1 MKDPG
6 KSLLNAGQQPG
17 TARDFLDPAQQIE
30 RLQIE
35 GRDYVLMRAEI
46 FRQMIQEIELLDS
59 ALELQRA
66 QTDANRSVT
75 KSLLQGNYSTQ
86 QIRQIVDA
94 RTPAQRFALMREFRN
109 LNQSELAA
117 EAGVSQ
123 TTISNI
129 ENGRVQ
135 FRGVNSAR
143 RLFAALGA
151 SDDEIFELLSEPD
164 EKSEERS

>member
-1 MKDPG
+1 MGETRKP
-6 KSLLNAGQQPG
+6 SLRPEQQRE
-17 TARDFLDPAQQIE
+17 TRREFLDPAQQIE

-35 GRDYVLMRAEI
+35 GRDYVLMRDDVY
-46 FRQMIQEIELLDS
+46 RQMLDEIESLDS

-66 QTDANRSVT
+66 QTDANRSLT
-75 KSLLQGNYSTQ
+75 KSLLLGNYTAE
-86 QIRQIVDA
+86 QIRRIVEA
-94 RTPAQRFALMREFRN
+94 RTPGERFALMREFRN

-143 RLFAALGA
+143 RVFSALGA
-151 SDDEIFELLSEPD
+151 SDADIFELLAEPNEEAE
-164 EKSEERS
+164 EKS

>member
-1 MKDPG
+1 MSEMRKLPL
-6 KSLLNAGQQPG
+6 SVEQQHE
-17 TARDFLDPAQQIE
+17 TRREYLDPAQQIE

-35 GRDYVLMRAEI
+35 GRDYVLMRDEVY
-46 FRQMIQEIELLDS
+46 RQILHEIESLDS
-59 ALELQRA
+59 ALELERA
-66 QTDANRSVT
+66 QTDANRSLT
-75 KSLLQGNYSTQ
+75 KSLLRGNYSAE
-86 QIRQIVDA
+86 QIRRIVDA
-94 RTPAQRFALMREFRN
+94 RTPAERFALMREFRN

-143 RLFAALGA
+143 RVFSALGA
-151 SDDEIFELLSEPD
+151 SDADMFELLAERD
-164 EKSEERS
+164 EKTEENR

>member
-1 MKDPG
+1 MSEMRKLPL
-6 KSLLNAGQQPG
+6 KPERQAEP
-17 TARDFLDPAQQIE
+17 RREYLDPAQQIE

-35 GRDYVLMRAEI
+35 GRDYVLMRDEVY
-46 FRQMIQEIELLDS
+46 RQMLHEIESLDS

-66 QTDANRSVT
+66 QTGANRSLA
-75 KSLLQGNYSTQ
+75 KSLLRGNYTVE
-86 QIRQIVDA
+86 QIRRIVDS
-94 RTPAQRFALMREFRN
+94 RTPAERFALMREFRN

-143 RLFAALGA
+143 RMFSALGA
-151 SDDEIFELLSEPD
+151 SDADIFELLAERE
-164 EKSEERS
+164 EKTEENG

>member
-1 MKDPG
+1 MSEMRKLPLDPEPQHEPRR
-6 KSLLNAGQQPG
+6 KY
-17 TARDFLDPAQQIE
+17 LDPAQQIE
-30 RLQIE
+30 RMQIE
-35 GRDYVLMRAEI
+35 GRDYVLMRDEVY
-46 FRQMIQEIELLDS
+46 RQMLHEIESLDS

-66 QTDANRSVT
+66 QTDANRSLT
-75 KSLLQGNYSTQ
+75 KSLLRGNYTAE
-86 QIRQIVDA
+86 QIRRIVDA
-94 RTPAQRFALMREFRN
+94 RTPAERFALMREFRN

-143 RLFAALGA
+143 RMFSALGA
-151 SDDEIFELLSEPD
+151 SDADIFELLAERD
-164 EKSEERS
+164 EKTEENR

>member
-1 MKDPG
+1 MSEMRKLPLNAEPQHQARREYLDPG
-6 KSLLNAGQQPG
+6 
-17 TARDFLDPAQQIE
+17 QQIE

-35 GRDYVLMRAEI
+35 GRDYVLMRDEVY
-46 FRQMIQEIELLDS
+46 RQMLHEIESLDS

-66 QTDANRSVT
+66 QTTANRSLT
-75 KSLLQGNYSTQ
+75 KSLLRGNYTVE
-86 QIRQIVDA
+86 QIRRIVDA
-94 RTPAQRFALMREFRN
+94 RTAAERFALMREFRN

-143 RLFAALGA
+143 RVFSALGA
-151 SDDEIFELLSEPD
+151 SDTDIFELLAERE
-164 EKSEERS
+164 EKTEENG

>member
-1 MKDPG
+1 MKDPR
-6 KSLLNAGQQPG
+6 KTFLNSEQQPE
-17 TARDFLDPAQQIE
+17 TPRDFLDPAQRIE

-35 GRDYVLMRAEI
+35 GRDYVLMRVEI
-46 FRQMIQEIELLDS
+46 FQQMLQEIESLDS

-66 QTDANRSVT
+66 QTDANRTVT
-75 KSLLQGNYSTQ
+75 RSLLRGNYTIE

-94 RTPAQRFALMREFRN
+94 RRAADRFALMRAFRN

-143 RLFAALGA
+143 RVFSALGA
-151 SDDEIFELLSEPD
+151 SDSEIFELLSETE
-164 EKSEERS
+164 EKPEEQS

>member
-1 MKDPG
+1 MKDPR
-6 KSLLNAGQQPG
+6 KTSLNTEQQPE
-17 TARDFLDPAQQIE
+17 TLRDFLDPAQQIE
-30 RLQIE
+30 RLKIE
-35 GRDYVLMRAEI
+35 GRDYVLMRVEI
-46 FRQMIQEIELLDS
+46 FQQMLQEIESLDS

-75 KSLLQGNYSTQ
+75 KSLLQGNYTPQ

-143 RLFAALGA
+143 RVFSALGA

>member
-1 MKDPG
+1 MSEMRKLPL
-6 KSLLNAGQQPG
+6 SAEQQHE
-17 TARDFLDPAQQIE
+17 TRREYLDPAQQIE

-35 GRDYVLMRAEI
+35 GRDYVLMRDEVY
-46 FRQMIQEIELLDS
+46 RQILHEIESLDS
-59 ALELQRA
+59 ALELERA
-66 QTDANRSVT
+66 QTDANRSLT
-75 KSLLQGNYSTQ
+75 TSLLRGNYSAE
-86 QIRQIVDA
+86 QIRRIVDA
-94 RTPAQRFALMREFRN
+94 RTPAERFALMREFRN

-143 RLFAALGA
+143 RVFSALGA
-151 SDDEIFELLSEPD
+151 SDADMFELLAERD
-164 EKSEERS
+164 EKTEENR

>member
-1 MKDPG
+1 MKDPR
-6 KSLLNAGQQPG
+6 KTLANMEQQPE
-17 TARDFLDPAQQIE
+17 APRNFLDPAQQIE

-35 GRDYVLMRAEI
+35 GRDYVLMRVEV
-46 FRQMIQEIELLDS
+46 FQQMLHEIESLDS

-66 QTDANRSVT
+66 QTHANRSVT
-75 KSLLQGNYSTQ
+75 KTLLQGNYTTQ

-94 RTPAQRFALMREFRN
+94 RTPAERFALMREFRN

-143 RLFAALGA
+143 RLFSALGA
-151 SDDEIFELLSEPD
+151 SDDEIFELLSEPE
-164 EKSEERS
+164 EKAEGQS

>member
-1 MKDPG
+1 MKDPRKIASNTEPQAE
-6 KSLLNAGQQPG
+6 KS
-17 TARDFLDPAQQIE
+17 RDYLDPGQQIE
-30 RLQIE
+30 RLKIE
-35 GRDYVLMRAEI
+35 GRDYVLMRVEI
-46 FRQMIQEIELLDS
+46 FQQMLQEIESLDS

-75 KSLLQGNYSTQ
+75 KSLLQGNYTPQ
-86 QIRQIVDA
+86 QIRLIVGA
-94 RTPAQRFALMREFRN
+94 RTPAERFALMREFRN

-129 ENGRVQ
+129 ENGRVR

-143 RLFAALGA
+143 RLFSALGA
-151 SDDEIFELLSEPD
+151 SDDEIFELLSEPE
-164 EKSEERS
+164 EKAEEQS